1 MCIPHPLQ
9 HIPTEPIF
17 ISKSADDTGRMDTN
31 NRSPLR
37 VFVVDES
44 TLVRERLARHIGPH
58 GAACIVGEA
67 EDVETALQGI
77 EGTDAEAVIL
87 DLRLIDS
94 NGMDL
99 LHALRSRTDPIVT
112 IVLTNYASP
121 VFRAPITSSTKRP
134 SSIWRWRRSRVLRAK
149 KRTAP
154 RAHRRAF
161 WLYILLDF
169 CRVAPA

>member
-1 MCIPHPLQ
+1 MRIPGRLQ

-17 ISKSADDTGRMDTN
+17 ISKGADDTVRMESN

-44 TLVRERLARHIGPH
+44 TLVRERLSGHIGPH

-77 EGTDAEAVIL
+77 EDTDAEAVIL
-87 DLRLIDS
+87 DLRLIDGS
-94 NGMDL
+94 GVDL

-121 VFRAPITSSTKRP
+121 VFREAS
-134 SSIWRWRRSRVLRAK
+134 V
-149 KRTAP
+149 
-154 RAHRRAF
+154 
-161 WLYILLDF
+161 
-169 CRVAPA
+169 VAGADYFFDKTTEFDLAMETIARLAREKMEG

>member
-1 MCIPHPLQ
+1 M
-9 HIPTEPIF
+9 E
-17 ISKSADDTGRMDTN
+17 SN

-67 EDVETALQGI
+67 EDVEMALQGI
-77 EGTDAEAVIL
+77 EDTDAEAVIL

-121 VFRAPITSSTKRP
+121 VFREAS
-134 SSIWRWRRSRVLRAK
+134 V
-149 KRTAP
+149 
-154 RAHRRAF
+154 
-161 WLYILLDF
+161 
-169 CRVAPA
+169 VAGADYFFDKTTEFDLAMETIARLAREKADGAASA

>member
-1 MCIPHPLQ
+1 M
-9 HIPTEPIF
+9 
-17 ISKSADDTGRMDTN
+17 KSTTP
-31 NRSPLR
+31 SPLR

-44 TLVRERLARHIGPH
+44 TLVRERLTRHIGPD

-77 EGTDAEAVIL
+77 ADTEADVVVL

-99 LHALRSRTDPIVT
+99 LHALRGRTDPIVT

-121 VFRAPITSSTKRP
+121 VFREASVVAGADYFFDKTTEFDLAMETIARLAREK
-134 SSIWRWRRSRVLRAK
+134 AH
-149 KRTAP
+149 TAGG
-154 RAHRRAF
+154 A
-161 WLYILLDF
+161 
-169 CRVAPA
+169 